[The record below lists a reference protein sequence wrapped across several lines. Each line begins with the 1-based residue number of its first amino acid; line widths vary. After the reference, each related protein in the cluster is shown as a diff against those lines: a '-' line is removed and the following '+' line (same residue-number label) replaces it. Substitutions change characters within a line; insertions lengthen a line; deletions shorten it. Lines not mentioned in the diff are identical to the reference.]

1 MKTGLVIFVRFD
13 SRRLPGKALR
23 MLAGKPLLSHV
34 IERAAAVGD
43 YPIIVATS
51 DRTIDD
57 RIAAFALAASV
68 QVFRGS
74 AEDVLGRANACV
86 RSFGL
91 DCLVRVCGDSP
102 FFDSALAARM
112 LADARPG
119 QFDLL
124 TNVWPRTFP
133 KGLSVETIAAEALA
147 AAAAAAS
154 VDEREHMTQHFYA
167 HPQRF
172 RIANYASGNPAFA
185 DCSLAVDTEADLARA
200 SWIYERCNGKIPT
213 PPTLVALAQ
222 EWRPSVA
229 VQ

>member
-1 MKTGLVIFVRFD
+1 MKTGLVIFARFD

-34 IERAAAVGD
+34 IERAAAVGN

-51 DRTIDD
+51 DRAIDD
-57 RIAAFALAASV
+57 RIAAFALAARV
-68 QVFRGS
+68 EVFRGS
-74 AEDVLGRANACV
+74 ADDVLGRANACV

-91 DCLVRVCGDSP
+91 DCLVRICGDSP

-154 VDEREHMTQHFYA
+154 ADEREHMTQHFYA
-167 HPQRF
+167 HPRRF
-172 RIANYASGNPAFA
+172 RIENYESGNPGFA
-185 DCSLAVDTEADLARA
+185 DYSLAVDTEADLARA
-200 SWIYERCNGKIPT
+200 SWIYERCNGNIPAS
-213 PPTLVALAQ
+213 PTLVTLAQ
-222 EWRPSVA
+222 AWRPSVA